1 MEDFNEKK
9 TSNLIDDIQENE
21 TILPGDV
28 EVLSVTKQGKQKLT
42 IDGLKSFLIK
52 LSVKIK
58 IAFFDL
64 LDLKYIDEKL
74 PKSWQEKL
82 PENRWLLTLPIAIFI
97 IGFLL
102 LYFLA
107 VFAPKADK
115 QKANVNLPVVRVIS
129 IEKGDIRIPVYSQG
143 MVLPEN
149 EIQLISVVRGP
160 VIEVS
165 PNMVDGG
172 VVREGELLLK
182 VSPRPYEQ
190 DKAKAEASLQRAK
203 AAQVA
208 RQSELR
214 VRGTLRT
221 PAGESQLRE
230 VNSAVAAA
238 EADVEAMDDLI
249 EQTVIKAP
257 FTGVMRNT
265 HIQKGQM
272 INAGMPLASIYSTD
286 KAVVQLPLSDRQLIL
301 VDIPFQRIENTEINT
316 NDSLEGKSGIA
327 DSSVLDQQGIT
338 KEDNYFPDVTF
349 TGDFGDQSYT
359 WKGRIIR
366 SAGGRNELNRLQYV
380 IAEIDDPFASD
391 PKQPGRPPL
400 TPGFFIKAEIQGKL
414 YRDLVKL
421 PRRALKS
428 NEQIWMIDSENR
440 LLSQQL
446 KLLYRGKDNIYVSSG
461 LTGGEQVVVSDLE
474 MFSEGLEVKPIP
486 LRESNPNSENDSTL
500 HSDKEM
506 ELVE

>member
-1 MEDFNEKK
+1 MEDFNDKK
-9 TSNLIDDIQENE
+9 TSNLIDDLHDNE
-21 TILPGDV
+21 TILPSDV
-28 EVLSVTKQGKQKLT
+28 ETISANKQEKKKLT
-42 IDGLKSFLIK
+42 TKGLKFFLNQ
-52 LSVKIK
+52 LSVKMK
-58 IAFFDL
+58 IAFFDF
-64 LDLKYIDEKL
+64 LDLKYIDKKL
-74 PKSWQEKL
+74 PQSWQEKL
-82 PENRWLLTLPIAIFI
+82 PENRWLLTLPIVIFF
-97 IGFLL
+97 IGMLL
-102 LYFLA
+102 LFFLA
-107 VFAPKADK
+107 VFAPQADK
-115 QKANVNLPVVRVIS
+115 QKAKINLPVVRVIS
-129 IEKGDIRIPVYSQG
+129 VEAGDIRIPVYSQG
-143 MVLPEN
+143 MVLPKN

-182 VSPRPYEQ
+182 VSARPYEQ
-190 DKAKAEASLQRAK
+190 DKAKAEANLQRAK

-249 EQTVIKAP
+249 EQTAIKAP
-257 FTGVMRNT
+257 FTGVIRNT

-272 INAGMPLASIYSTD
+272 INTGMPLASIYSTD
-286 KAVVQLPLSDRQLIL
+286 KAVVQLPLSDRQLML

-316 NDSLEGKSGIA
+316 SHSLERKSENA
-327 DSSVLDQQGIT
+327 DSSAVDQQAIT
-338 KEDNYFPDVTF
+338 KEDIFYPEVTF
-349 TGDFGDQSYT
+349 SGDFGDKSYT

-380 IAEIDDPFASD
+380 IAEIDDPFAID
-391 PKQPGRPPL
+391 PEQPGRPPL

-421 PRRALKS
+421 PRKALKS
-428 NEQIWMIDSENR
+428 NEQIWIVDNENR
-440 LLSQQL
+440 LLSKQL
-446 KLLYRGKDNIYVSSG
+446 NLLYRGKDNIYVSSG
-461 LTGGEQVVVSDLE
+461 LTGGEKVVVSDLE
-474 MFSEGLEVKPIP
+474 MFSEGLEVKSIP
-486 LRESNPNSENDSTL
+486 LEESKPNSENDSTQ

-506 ELVE
+506 ESVE